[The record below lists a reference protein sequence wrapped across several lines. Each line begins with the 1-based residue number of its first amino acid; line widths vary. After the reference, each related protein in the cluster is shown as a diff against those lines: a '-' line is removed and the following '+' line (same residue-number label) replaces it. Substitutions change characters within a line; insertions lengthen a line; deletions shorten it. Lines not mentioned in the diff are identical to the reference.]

1 MYEVTTNKQ
10 LCRTDVCGRVIAALF
25 VVACLGLR
33 VGQLQN
39 VLQCVVGINVC
50 RAKNKS
56 LCGRSVE
63 MQIVTALNR
72 NKLSPVIVMSSVVV
86 VSKTIGYNVPTLGA
100 VGDFGKLNCQPA
112 QIYNRSIKFQL
123 TMLAPIAPNV
133 C

>member
-1 MYEVTTNKQ
+1 MLVLLNEQMYEAITNKQ
-10 LCRTDVCGRVIAALF
+10 LCRTDVCGREIAALF
-25 VVACLGLR
+25 VVACSGFR

-72 NKLSPVIVMSSVVV
+72 NKLSPVIVMLSVVV
-86 VSKTIGYNVPTLGA
+86 VSKTIGYNVPQVCA
-100 VGDFGKLNCQPA
+100 VRELRALSCLHKQ
-112 QIYNRSIKFQL
+112 
-123 TMLAPIAPNV
+123 M
-133 C
+133 